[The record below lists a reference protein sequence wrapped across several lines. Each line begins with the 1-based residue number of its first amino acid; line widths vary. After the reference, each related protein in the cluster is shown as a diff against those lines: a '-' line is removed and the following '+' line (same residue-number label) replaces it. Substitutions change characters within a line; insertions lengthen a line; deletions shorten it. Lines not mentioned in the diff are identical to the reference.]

1 MAKLLIV
8 LELLGALGVFL
19 MGMKLMSEALQ
30 KVAGA
35 RLKSLLAKM
44 TGNRFSAVLTGL
56 AVTGVVQSSSA
67 TTVMVVSF
75 TAAGLFTL
83 TQAIGVIMGAN
94 IGTTL
99 TGWIVALLGFKIK
112 VTSFALPAVAF
123 GLLLSLPRGAKRR
136 QWGEV
141 LMGFGLLFLGLGLM
155 KDSVPGI
162 SNPEQLAWIQSLT
175 EHGFLS
181 LLIFVAL
188 GTVLTVVLQS
198 SSATMTLTLTLAA
211 LGWLPYPMAA
221 ATVLGENIGTTATAN
236 LAAIGAPIE
245 ARRAAR
251 VHLLFNV
258 FGVLW
263 ALALMKIYWLP
274 LTDLLV
280 PGDPLV
286 DFTAI
291 QSDAGARAAAATVVT
306 THLAAAHTLFNVT
319 NTAVMLPFVAQLEAV
334 VMRWLP
340 GRDKPRRGAAFLGD
354 PMIQTP
360 ELSLLQASRA
370 MQSMTDVVREMF
382 RDSVHIIT
390 HPEQKLGSLV
400 EDTLEREDELD
411 DMERDIGAFLAL
423 VTRSG
428 TSTELTRRVA
438 AMLHNAHRLERIG
451 DHCAV
456 LVRIARRLREA
467 GSPFSAATISDLET
481 LAGLVDR
488 SLEGLGHYLVDQGD
502 PTLAEQIE
510 DEIDETR
517 RRLRARYIH
526 WMESAPEDLTPGLA
540 FLDTITHLEEIGDR
554 AIGVIRQAEALR
566 EG

>member
-1 MAKLLIV
+1 MASLLIV

-19 MGMKLMSEALQ
+19 IGMKLMSEALQ

-35 RLKSLLAKM
+35 RLKLLLARM
-44 TGNRFSAVLTGL
+44 TGNRFAAVLTGM

-99 TGWIVALLGFKIK
+99 TGWIVALLGFKVK
-112 VTSFALPAVAF
+112 VTAFALPAVAF
-123 GLLLSLPRGAKRR
+123 GLLLSLPRGARRR

-162 SNPEQLAWIQSLT
+162 SDPNQLAWIQSLT

-181 LLIFVAL
+181 LLIFVGI
-188 GTVLTVVLQS
+188 GTILTVVLQS

-251 VHLLFNV
+251 VHLLFNL

-263 ALALMKIYWLP
+263 ALVLMKVYWLP
-274 LTDLLV
+274 VTDFLV
-280 PGDPLV
+280 PGDPNV
-286 DFTAI
+286 DFTALEG
-291 QSDAGARAAAATVVT
+291 DALGSAAAATVVT
-306 THLAAAHTLFNVT
+306 THLAAAHTLFNIT
-319 NTAVMLPFVAQLEAV
+319 NTAVMLPFIAQLEALV
-334 VMRWLP
+334 LRWLP
-340 GRDKPRRGAAFLGD
+340 SQDKSPRLSAYLGN
-354 PMIQTP
+354 PLIQTP
-360 ELSLLQASRA
+360 ELSLMQASRA
-370 MQSMTDVVREMF
+370 MQSMTGIVREMF

-390 HPEQKLGSLV
+390 HPDEKLGSLV

-411 DMERDIGAFLAL
+411 EMERDIGAFLAM
-423 VTRSG
+423 VTRAG
-428 TSTELTRRVA
+428 TSADLTRRVA

-467 GSPFSAATISDLET
+467 GSPFSAETIADLET

-488 SLEGLGHYLVDQGD
+488 SLEGLGHYLVGEGD
-502 PTLAEQIE
+502 HSLAEQIE
-510 DEIDETR
+510 DEIDGTR
-517 RRLRARYIH
+517 RRLRTRYIR
-526 WMESAPEDLTPGLA
+526 WMEGAPEDLTPGLA

-554 AIGVIRQAEALR
+554 AVGVIRQAEATR
-566 EG
+566 RA